1 MINEAN
7 QDAEESQAIEK
18 TATEQPEST
27 TPTADAISAVNA
39 EAAGQATAQEP
50 AKESAEEPAQGPQP
64 PPAAEAAVPAEA
76 ESASHATETTEHVPA
91 ESDAAGA
98 KTEPAAAPSP
108 VPASPPER
116 KPNRVVMAPK
126 VPFAP
131 APPPPAAPPPTAPTS
146 TASTTPA
153 SSARPSAPV
162 EETATGDIDF
172 GAILEQFEQE
182 QAVFHQGDLVEGK
195 VVGITDRG
203 VLVDFGYKSEG
214 FVPVEEFTGPG
225 GEMTAVVGDPVEVI
239 IRTMSGDSAPQ
250 LSRIDALGRKV
261 WDDIEAAFN
270 SETPVIGRVVD
281 KTKGGLRIDLNGVE
295 AFLPGSQID
304 SRPIRGLDS
313 YIGQDIEAQVI
324 KFSRRRNNIVL
335 SRKIITDK
343 VVNEQK
349 AETLGKIDV
358 GYIVDGV
365 IKNLTEYG
373 AFVDIGGIDGLLH
386 VTDMSW
392 GRIHHPGD
400 VLKVGEHIQVKVL
413 KLDREREKVSLGYKQ
428 LLPDPWS
435 TVVEVYPVNTKLKGT
450 VSSVTEYGVFVE
462 LEPGVEGLV
471 HVSEISWSRKRLFH
485 KGQEVEVQVLG
496 VDTVE
501 KRISLGM
508 KQFAENPWDTVDL
521 RYPVGSKVR
530 GKVRNLTD
538 FGAFIELEE
547 GIDGLVHVS
556 DISWAKKIKHPKD
569 VLKKDQEV
577 EAIVTSIDKRG
588 QRLSL
593 SMKDLTPSAWEGF
606 VATHRPGDVVRGK
619 VSRFT
624 NFGVFVELG
633 EGLEGLCHISEL
645 SDERVDRPESVAELG
660 QEMDFKILRIEPAD
674 QKIGLSHRA
683 VGKESEP
690 VVDTKIYS
698 TEAKGGMASLGEL
711 AKLRLGET
719 DAAPSEEEDPE
730 EKKRAKQAAKKMKAE
745 EFAAKE
751 AQAALGTESAI
762 DETSTR
768 GSGTEDSPVAEIEKA
783 EIAAASSEDNA
794 SLETPTEQISAGD
807 GGSADSDSSLE
818 KAVAAEGEIV
828 AEGTLSTNRPEPGP
842 AAEVAPEAEVTNEA
856 QTAAE
861 AEPAAET
868 ASTTDIEA
876 TTEAQATAEPG
887 LGSTA
892 EESPAAAV
900 EETGGGQRLAE
911 DAQIEAEAAS
921 SDSTAETA
929 QEPESSAETPTAEV
943 TKGKPAS
950 EEPEKQSA

>member
-1 MINEAN
+1 MTNELT
-7 QDAEESQAIEK
+7 QDAEESRAIEK
-18 TATEQPEST
+18 TAIEQSESSTATAEAVAPTTEETTVPETEAAPVSEIAAEST
-27 TPTADAISAVNA
+27 PAVEEVLTPIETSPI
-39 EAAGQATAQEP
+39 
-50 AKESAEEPAQGPQP
+50 
-64 PPAAEAAVPAEA
+64 PAEN
-76 ESASHATETTEHVPA
+76 AS
-91 ESDAAGA
+91 
-98 KTEPAAAPSP
+98 
-108 VPASPPER
+108 
-116 KPNRVVMAPK
+116 MPK
-126 VPFAP
+126 AP
-131 APPPPAAPPPTAPTS
+131 APPYETL
-146 TASTTPA
+146 
-153 SSARPSAPV
+153 PSG
-162 EETATGDIDF
+162 EIDF

-182 QAVFHQGDLVEGK
+182 QTVFHQGELVTGT

-225 GEMTAVVGDPVEVI
+225 GEMTATVGETVEVI
-239 IRTMSGDSAPQ
+239 IRTMHSGDAAPQ
-250 LSRIDALGRKV
+250 LSRVDALGRKV

-281 KTKGGLRIDLNGVE
+281 KTKGGLRIDLNGIE

-304 SRPIRGLDS
+304 SRPIRGLDT
-313 YIGQDIEAQVI
+313 YIGQDIEAQII

-335 SRKIITDK
+335 SRKVITDL

-349 AETLGKIDV
+349 AATLSKIEV
-358 GYIVDGV
+358 GYIVDGT

-400 VLKVGEHIQVKVL
+400 QFKVGEHLQVKVL
-413 KLDREREKVSLGYKQ
+413 KLDRDKEKISLGYKQ
-428 LLPDPWS
+428 LQPDPWS
-435 TVVEVYPVNTKLKGT
+435 TVVEVYPVNTKLKGI

-462 LEPGVEGLV
+462 LEAGVEGLV
-471 HVSEISWSRKRLFH
+471 HVSEISWSRRAQSPKRMFH

-508 KQFAENPWDTVDL
+508 KQFQENPWDSVDIK
-521 RYPVGSKVR
+521 YPIGAKIIGR
-530 GKVRNLTD
+530 VRNLTD

-606 VATHRPGDVVRGK
+606 VATHRPGDVVKGK

-645 SDERVDRPESVAELG
+645 SDERVENAESVATLG

-683 VGKESEP
+683 VGKADEP
-690 VVDTKIYS
+690 VVDTKMYS

-711 AKLRLGET
+711 AKLKFGDAET
-719 DAAPSEEEDPE
+719 EAPVQEDPE
-730 EKKRAKQAAKKMKAE
+730 ERKKAKQAAKKVKAE

-751 AQAALGTESAI
+751 AEAAAEAEAALAEPAEAPVEETASEESSNNAEETLASDSTEEETPQAAKETAAVAETEETPASEVTEAETPQAAEESEPVAETESPDEVTETAPVVEEVVAETI
-762 DETSTR
+762 ESSSTEVETSQPAEETAPAAE
-768 GSGTEDSPVAEIEKA
+768 TESPVAEDTG
-783 EIAAASSEDNA
+783 ED
-794 SLETPTEQISAGD
+794 
-807 GGSADSDSSLE
+807 
-818 KAVAAEGEIV
+818 
-828 AEGTLSTNRPEPGP
+828 
-842 AAEVAPEAEVTNEA
+842 
-856 QTAAE
+856 
-861 AEPAAET
+861 AAET
-868 ASTTDIEA
+868 
-876 TTEAQATAEPG
+876 QTAEPVVE
-887 LGSTA
+887 TEDAPAETVTEEDVAADKAPA
-892 EESPAAAV
+892 EET
-900 EETGGGQRLAE
+900 EKK
-911 DAQIEAEAAS
+911 
-921 SDSTAETA
+921 
-929 QEPESSAETPTAEV
+929 SA
-943 TKGKPAS
+943 
-950 EEPEKQSA
+950 

>member
-1 MINEAN
+1 MTNEVN
-7 QDAEESQAIEK
+7 QDAEESATIEK
-18 TATEQPEST
+18 TAEDTQEST
-27 TPTADAISAVNA
+27 TTTAAEAEASPETAASEPGTTEQGETPSPEPADEAAAATAEGAGAPSVAEEPQEPVAAGEDTTGTSASA
-39 EAAGQATAQEP
+39 EAAPEAAPAAGTAPAEPTIRIRTVPAPPKPAAAAPAPATA
-50 AKESAEEPAQGPQP
+50 SAA
-64 PPAAEAAVPAEA
+64 
-76 ESASHATETTEHVPA
+76 
-91 ESDAAGA
+91 
-98 KTEPAAAPSP
+98 EPAADEPQSG
-108 VPASPPER
+108 
-116 KPNRVVMAPK
+116 
-126 VPFAP
+126 
-131 APPPPAAPPPTAPTS
+131 
-146 TASTTPA
+146 
-153 SSARPSAPV
+153 
-162 EETATGDIDF
+162 GDIDF

-182 QAVFHQGDLVEGK
+182 QTTFHQGELVEGK
-195 VVGITDRG
+195 IVGITDRG

-225 GEMTAVVGDPVEVI
+225 GEMLAVVGEPVEVT
-239 IRTMSGDSAPQ
+239 IRSMHGDGAPQ

-261 WDDIEAAFN
+261 WDEIEAAYN
-270 SETPVIGRVVD
+270 SETPVTGRVVD
-281 KTKGGLRIDLNGVE
+281 KTKGGLRVDINGVE

-335 SRKIITDK
+335 SRKVITDK
-343 VVNEQK
+343 VVGEQK
-349 AETLGKIDV
+349 AETLGRIEVGHIID
-358 GYIVDGV
+358 GT

-392 GRIHHPGD
+392 GRIAHPAD
-400 VLKVGEHIQVKVL
+400 QFKVGEHIQVKVL

-435 TVVEVYPVNTKLKGT
+435 TVVEVYPVNTKLTGT
-450 VSSVTEYGVFVE
+450 VSSVTDYGVFVE

-471 HVSEISWSRKRLFH
+471 HVSEISWSRRAQSPKRLFH
-485 KGQEVEVQVLG
+485 KGQQVEVQVLG

-508 KQFAENPWDTVDL
+508 KQFQENPWDTVDFK
-521 RYPVGSKVR
+521 YPVGTKVTGR
-530 GKVRNLTD
+530 VRNLTD

-547 GIDGLVHVS
+547 GIDGLVHIS

-660 QEMDFKILRIEPAD
+660 QEMDFKILRIEPVE

-683 VGKESEP
+683 VGKDDEP
-690 VVDTKIYS
+690 VVDTKMYS

-711 AKLRLGET
+711 AKLKRDVEET
-719 DAAPSEEEDPE
+719 PQQEDPE
-730 EKKRAKQAAKKMKAE
+730 EKKKAKQAAKEAKAK

-751 AQAALGTESAI
+751 A
-762 DETSTR
+762 
-768 GSGTEDSPVAEIEKA
+768 
-783 EIAAASSEDNA
+783 
-794 SLETPTEQISAGD
+794 
-807 GGSADSDSSLE
+807 
-818 KAVAAEGEIV
+818 
-828 AEGTLSTNRPEPGP
+828 
-842 AAEVAPEAEVTNEA
+842 EA
-856 QTAAE
+856 AAE
-861 AEPAAET
+861 AERPAEETQADAEPVAEAPAETSEADNAPAAEESAATTVAVTTGAEESAETGSAVVEHPDEAASESQTEAAGTESEAVQAEAPVEGETAEAESEPATAAAGDEITPVAQADGDPAPTEAAAEGNSAETTTDGETATVGAAPDAVAEGQAADADAET
-868 ASTTDIEA
+868 AS
-876 TTEAQATAEPG
+876 
-887 LGSTA
+887 
-892 EESPAAAV
+892 AAA
-900 EETGGGQRLAE
+900 ETNANESENQ
-911 DAQIEAEAAS
+911 
-921 SDSTAETA
+921 ETS
-929 QEPESSAETPTAEV
+929 EKKSA
-943 TKGKPAS
+943 
-950 EEPEKQSA
+950 

>member
-1 MINEAN
+1 MTNEAT
-7 QDAEESQAIEK
+7 QDAEESSTIEK
-18 TATEQPEST
+18 TAIEQSESAPAT
-27 TPTADAISAVNA
+27 A
-39 EAAGQATAQEP
+39 EAVAPEITA
-50 AKESAEEPAQGPQP
+50 
-64 PPAAEAAVPAEA
+64 PAAEAPAIETAPAQEADQTSETPAV
-76 ESASHATETTEHVPA
+76 
-91 ESDAAGA
+91 
-98 KTEPAAAPSP
+98 EPAQPAAEVAAEP
-108 VPASPPER
+108 
-116 KPNRVVMAPK
+116 
-126 VPFAP
+126 AP
-131 APPPPAAPPPTAPTS
+131 APAVAAPAAPVA
-146 TASTTPA
+146 A
-153 SSARPSAPV
+153 APV
-162 EETATGDIDF
+162 EESLPSGEIDF

-182 QAVFHQGDLVEGK
+182 QTVFHAGELVEGT

-214 FVPVEEFTGPG
+214 FVPLEEFTNAE
-225 GEMTAVVGDPVEVI
+225 GEMTATVGEAVEVT
-239 IRTMSGDSAPQ
+239 IRSIHSGDGAPQ
-250 LSRIDALGRKV
+250 LSRVDALGRKV
-261 WDDIEAAFN
+261 WDEIEAAFQA
-270 SETPVIGRVVD
+270 ETPVTGRVLD
-281 KTKGGLRIDLNGVE
+281 KTKGGLRVDLNGIE

-304 SRPIRGLDS
+304 SRPIRGLDT
-313 YIGQDIEAQVI
+313 YIGQDIEAKII

-335 SRKIITDK
+335 SRKVLTDA
-343 VVNEQK
+343 VVNVQK
-349 AETLGKIDV
+349 AETLAKIEI

-400 VLKVGEHIQVKVL
+400 HFKVGDHIQVKVL
-413 KLDREREKVSLGYKQ
+413 KLDREKEKVSLGYKQ

-435 TVVEVYPVNTKLKGT
+435 TVVEVYPVNTKLNGI

-471 HVSEISWSRKRLFH
+471 HVSEISWSRRSQSPKRLFH

-508 KQFAENPWDTVDL
+508 KQFQENPWDTVDL
-521 RYPVGSKVR
+521 KYPVGAKII

-538 FGAFIELEE
+538 FGAFVELEE

-645 SDERVDRPESVAELG
+645 SDERIENAESVAELG
-660 QEMDFKILRIEPAD
+660 QEMDFKILRIEPVD

-683 VGKESEP
+683 VGKEDEP
-690 VVDTKIYS
+690 VVDTKMYS

-711 AKLRLGET
+711 ANLKFG
-719 DAAPSEEEDPE
+719 DAAETEAPAQEDPE
-730 EKKRAKQAAKKMKAE
+730 ERKKAKQAAKKAKAE

-751 AQAALGTESAI
+751 AAEAAAAEAPAEEVVAETTEPTAETAEAPAEEAVAEVSEPPAETEI
-762 DETSTR
+762 PVEEAVAETEVPAAETETSPTDEVI
-768 GSGTEDSPVAEIEKA
+768 TAEIEAVNTVEVEIPEAAVEEPVAETEAPA
-783 EIAAASSEDNA
+783 EE
-794 SLETPTEQISAGD
+794 
-807 GGSADSDSSLE
+807 
-818 KAVAAEGEIV
+818 AAEG
-828 AEGTLSTNRPEPGP
+828 SP
-842 AAEVAPEAEVTNEA
+842 AAET
-856 QTAAE
+856 

-868 ASTTDIEA
+868 EETP
-876 TTEAQATAEPG
+876 TEAATEDTP
-887 LGSTA
+887 A
-892 EESPAAAV
+892 EES
-900 EETGGGQRLAE
+900 EKK
-911 DAQIEAEAAS
+911 
-921 SDSTAETA
+921 
-929 QEPESSAETPTAEV
+929 SA
-943 TKGKPAS
+943 
-950 EEPEKQSA
+950 